1 MTEQKRKPIK
11 PGQFNLAYIPMDWPL
26 TPLGSNK
33 DPYIRGWQNNPLSK
47 SEIEQEMSEGNCKAI
62 GLLGGPVYNHPYG
75 LVWVDIDGPTV
86 YKAIQD
92 ICELAL
98 DEALP
103 DTLTI
108 CSGKEGRERKLYK
121 LKRDDHKH
129 FIRNKYTW
137 HADAPKEK
145 LEILWSKHQGVLMG
159 LHPETEGYYTAEN
172 QGFEY
177 VDRLPE
183 LPQWL
188 LNAIINKNVRQGKPA
203 GQTTRIV
210 GPGFA
215 VNA

>member
-1 MTEQKRKPIK
+1 
-11 PGQFNLAYIPMDWPL
+11 MDWPL
-26 TPLGSNK
+26 TALGRNK

-47 SEIEQEMSEGNCKAI
+47 TEIEHEMSEGHCKAI

-92 ICELAL
+92 LCELTL
-98 DEALP
+98 DQALP

-121 LKRDDHKH
+121 LLRQDHKH

-137 HADAPKEK
+137 HAEAPKEK

-177 VDRLPE
+177 VTKLPE
-183 LPQWL
+183 LPKWL
-188 LNAIINKNVRQGKPA
+188 LNAIISKNARQGRPA
-203 GQTTRIV
+203 AQTTRITKMV
-210 GPGFA
+210 
-215 VNA
+215 VECNHK